1 MLPTIATGNVAS
13 AIGGGY
19 EVANSCRFND
29 GDSAYMHKTPGSAG
43 NQITFTI
50 SLWCKRGA
58 LGTKQ
63 TLFSAVNDANNETE
77 CHFETDDTL
86 NFRDNEGGSFQIQKR
101 TTQVFR
107 DCSAW
112 YHLVFS
118 SVSGTQKIW
127 VNGVEVTSWTTDTNG
142 TGTATWNDDNVMTV
156 GAKNDGSSPQDY
168 FDGYIAEF
176 VSIDGLTLTPTSFG
190 EFDEDSPTIWKPID
204 VSGLTFGTNG
214 FYLDFEDSS
223 NLGNDANG
231 GTDLTEVN
239 LAATDQT
246 TDTPTNNFCTLNP
259 LTTNNSSY
267 TFAEGNTKAT
277 SSTSWLGS
285 VGTIAMGSGKW
296 YWEVSY
302 GAGNFGS
309 GIGQLLNDATETIKL
324 STANEGYSSKYS
336 RGYEYVVNGGYSRRI
351 NNDSHSTYGSVPSGD
366 DIIMIAFD
374 ADNGI
379 IWTGENGTWN
389 ASATEGEIEA
399 GTTTNAMYSS
409 INMDQPYLP
418 TASIESGN
426 LSYNFGNPA
435 YANSSDAADADGYGA
450 FEFAPPS
457 GYFALCTKNL
467 AEYG

>member
-1 MLPTIATGNVAS
+1 MPLILGTNSIKDTG
-13 AIGGGY
+13 Y
-19 EVANSCRFND
+19 DVANSCRFND

-43 NQITFTI
+43 NQIQFTV
-50 SLWCKRGA
+50 SLWCKRGT

-86 NFRDNEGGSFQIQKR
+86 NFRDNEGGSWMIQKR

-127 VNGVEVTSWTTDTNG
+127 VNGVEVTSWTTNTNG
-142 TGTATWNDDNVMTV
+142 SGTATWNDDNVMTV

-214 FYLDFEDSS
+214 FYLDFEASD

-239 LAATDQT
+239 LAAADQA
-246 TDTPTNNFCTLNP
+246 TDTPTNNFATLNP
-259 LTTNNSSY
+259 LYHYIGGAALSEGNLKFTTSGNSSLGR
-267 TFAEGNTKAT
+267 AM
-277 SSTSWLGS
+277 ST
-285 VGTIAMGSGKW
+285 IRPENGKW
-296 YWEVSY
+296 YVECKVIDVTRFSFGLMNGNETNSTQGGNDTNSVIIDY
-302 GAGNFGS
+302 LGGLYMAGGFS
-309 GIGQLLNDATETIKL
+309 GYTAAPSNNEIVQLALDLDNDLFWIGIND
-324 STANEGYSSKYS
+324 
-336 RGYEYVVNGGYSRRI
+336 
-351 NNDSHSTYGSVPSGD
+351 
-366 DIIMIAFD
+366 
-374 ADNGI
+374 
-379 IWTGENGTWN
+379 TWGN
-389 ASATEGEIEA
+389 SATRGEIEA
-399 GTTTNAMYSS
+399 ATATNSGSTDISSTVPIDTGAIGIFVEDNSGT
-409 INMDQPYLP
+409 
-418 TASIESGN
+418 GN
-426 LSYNFGNPA
+426 HVSEINFGNPTFSI
-435 YANSSDAADADGYGA
+435 SSGNADANGYGN
-450 FEFAPPS
+450 FEYAVPS
-457 GYFALCTKNL
+457 GFYALCTKNL
-467 AEYG
+467 AEFG

>member
-214 FYLDFEDSS
+214 FYLDFEASD

-239 LAATDQT
+239 LAAADQA
-246 TDTPTNNFCTLNP
+246 TDTPTNNFATMNP
-259 LTTNNSSY
+259 LHSGSGL
-267 TFAEGNTKAT
+267 TFAEGNLQVSRG
-277 SSTSWLGS
+277 SSTWYNALS
-285 VGTIAMGSGKW
+285 TFAPTSGKW
-296 YWEVSY
+296 YVELKVNSVGTNGLNMGFANFDLSNLQNLDTAPGEDATSAGLYSNGGPIFYASGTTWATVGSPAGIMQLAWDIDNGYLYWGDDDTWLNSGDPESGATGTGGLAISNLTAGGSY
-302 GAGNFGS
+302 GIALAARS
-309 GIGQLLNDATETIKL
+309 G
-324 STANEGYSSKYS
+324 
-336 RGYEYVVNGGYSRRI
+336 
-351 NNDSHSTYGSVPSGD
+351 GD
-366 DIIMIAFD
+366 VSF
-374 ADNGI
+374 
-379 IWTGENGTWN
+379 
-389 ASATEGEIEA
+389 
-399 GTTTNAMYSS
+399 
-409 INMDQPYLP
+409 
-418 TASIESGN
+418 
-426 LSYNFGNPA
+426 NFGNPP
-435 YANSSDAADADGYGA
+435 YANSSSNADADGYGD
-450 FEFAPPS
+450 FEYAPPS

>member
-1 MLPTIATGNVAS
+1 MPLILGTNSIKDTGYN
-13 AIGGGY
+13 
-19 EVANSCRFND
+19 VANSCRFND

-43 NQITFTI
+43 NQIAFTI
-50 SLWCKRGA
+50 SLWCKRGT

-86 NFRDNEGGSFQIQKR
+86 NFRDNEGGSWMIQKR
-101 TTQVFR
+101 TSQVFR

-127 VNGVEVTSWTTDTNG
+127 VNGVEVTSWHTNTNG

-176 VSIDGLTLTPTSFG
+176 VSIDGSTLTPTSFG

-239 LAATDQT
+239 LAAVDQA

-259 LTTNNSSY
+259 VITDATYNN
-267 TFAEGNTKAT
+267 TFTEGNMRVVTTAAHWT
-277 SSTSWLGS
+277 QSGSTIGI
-285 VGTIAMGSGKW
+285 TAGKW
-296 YWEVSY
+296 YWEGKYIDSNDPN
-302 GAGNFGS
+302 GT
-309 GIGQLLNDATETIKL
+309 IGVKESAFASQGLGDKGG
-324 STANEGYSSKYS
+324 TANGYNGTIFSND
-336 RGYEYVVNGGYSRRI
+336 GYAVVN
-351 NNDSHSTYGSVPSGD
+351 NTNDTGYGSSWSGD
-366 DIIMIAFD
+366 DIISVAFD
-374 ADNGI
+374 ADNMKI
-379 IWTGENGTWN
+379 YFAINGTWQDSGDPTSGATGTGAAN
-389 ASATEGEIEA
+389 VTTISGGDNVWLPFFTTHKSAWEA
-399 GTTTNAMYSS
+399 NFGGCPAFAIS
-409 INMDQPYLP
+409 
-418 TASIESGN
+418 SGN
-426 LSYNFGNPA
+426 
-435 YANSSDAADADGYGA
+435 ADGNGYGN
-450 FEFAPPS
+450 FEYAPPS
-457 GYFALCTKNL
+457 GFLALCTKNL
-467 AEYG
+467 GSDGG